1 MGSSTKKMRQ
11 ILSYPEMFA
20 AAAPACPKCSKP
32 MMPRSATH
40 PNGDSYAF
48 WGCVAFP
55 KCLGTRPMR

>member
-1 MGSSTKKMRQ
+1 MRQ

-20 AAAPACPKCSKP
+20 AAAPACPKCTKP

-40 PNGDSYAF
+40 PGGDRYVF